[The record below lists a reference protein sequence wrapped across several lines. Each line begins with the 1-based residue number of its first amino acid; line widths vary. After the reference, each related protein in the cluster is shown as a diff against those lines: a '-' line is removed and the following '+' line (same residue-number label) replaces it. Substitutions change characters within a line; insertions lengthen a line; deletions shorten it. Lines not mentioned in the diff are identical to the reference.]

1 MAFNVLGLNHKTAPL
16 ALREKVAFN
25 EDRLAAALRAL
36 RHELGVSE
44 VVILSTC
51 NRTEVYWSGDASA
64 AALSQWLENHHANN

>member
-16 ALREKVAFN
+16 ALREKLAFN

-36 RHELGVSE
+36 RQELGVSE

-51 NRTEVYWSGDASA
+51 NRVEIAVATDDSTEPGGCAIIDC
-64 AALSQWLENHHANN
+64 NR